1 MDPRSVDTETTI
13 VKSLTEMVEGLRS
26 PHAEPTSQLLVPIQ
40 VGGCVALAGSS
51 LLSKS

>member
-26 PHAEPTSQLLVPIQ
+26 PHAEPTSQLVPIQ
-40 VGGCVALAGSS
+40 VGGCVALASSS